1 MLWRCTPD
9 NERLI
14 CGKTTVHTVYLGLG
28 SNLGNRKENID
39 EAVRK
44 ISGKVGVVERRSSN
58 IETEPWG
65 FDSPNRFVNAA
76 VKCLTELS
84 PRKVLEA
91 TQAIEREMGRT
102 EKSADGCYHDR
113 IIDIDILI
121 YDDITVDE
129 ADLKIPHPL
138 IAEREFV
145 LKPLKE
151 IM

>member
-39 EAVRK
+39 EAVKR
-44 ISGKVGVVERRSSN
+44 ISEKVGVVERRSSN

-76 VKCLTELS
+76 VRCTTELS
-84 PRKVLEA
+84 PREVLEA

-102 EKSADGCYHDR
+102 EKSSDGCYHDR